1 MPTALITGG
10 SRGLGETYA
19 RELAERGYSVV
30 LVAREPD
37 RLAVTAERIGRA
49 TGAIVEILAADLT
62 DLTGPAG
69 LAAVER
75 RIADPDL
82 PVRLLV
88 QAARCAPGGPVTGP
102 DPYPEVVLRL
112 VRAAVTAMTGPAPV
126 PATAAG
132 RRRPGILLV
141 DGGNGGRGGPLPD
154 LAVLRSAGVPVTAV
168 AVGPESPDPRTV
180 VRRSLADAGRGR
192 ARSVPG
198 RARRMLAGCREPR
211 RTALRLAARVL
222 PAGGRQP
229 GGPAVTAA
237 GAAAATTGA
246 RTAAG
251 ARTVTGARTAA
262 ATGTSAAGTVATAA
276 ATAGRRVAERSR
288 RDVPGRSGRVTPATP
303 RYTRP
308 SPVPTPFR
316 GAPPAVRSL
325 PEGAPAVL
333 PERPVRPVLAPVD
346 RPARRRPATPVAPA
360 VPRSLRTTDRE
371 AVTVRLATG

>member
-30 LVAREPD
+30 LVARDPD
-37 RLAVTAERIGRA
+37 RLAATAERIGRA

-112 VRAAVTAMTGPAPV
+112 VRAAVAAMTGPAPV

-222 PAGGRQP
+222 PAGGGQP
-229 GGPAVTAA
+229 GGPAATAV
-237 GAAAATTGA
+237 GAAATATATGTADTATATGAAATATGA

-251 ARTVTGARTAA
+251 T
-262 ATGTSAAGTVATAA
+262 ATAA
-276 ATAGRRVAERSR
+276 AATDGRRVAERSR
-288 RDVPGRSGRVTPATP
+288 RDVPGHGGRATPATP

-360 VPRSLRTTDRE
+360 APRPLRTTDRE